1 MDRVIDVV
9 LQPVTQVRTTGDQ
22 LTESDRAGRTVTA
35 TRGPITRAE
44 FTSAGLIGITPS
56 FVITLECADDYN
68 GEPYVIVDGARYHVY
83 RTYETSS
90 GGIELYLERRAGDR
104 ISSIQRR

>member
-9 LQPVTQVRTTGDQ
+9 LQPVTPIRADGDQ
-22 LTESDRAGRTVTA
+22 ITESHGAPNVVTA

-44 FTSAGLIGITPS
+44 FTSAGLIGITPTM
-56 FVITLECADDYN
+56 VLTLACADDYN
-68 GEPYVIVDGARYHVY
+68 GEPYAVINGERYHIY
-83 RTYETSS
+83 RTFETKS

-104 ISSIQRR
+104 QTRIMR